1 MILRRVVALGVV
13 GSVAVAAGGQE
24 RGLPEAKEPTGI
36 VRTPGQAVRVETP
49 AVEAPVV
56 EFAARRGEARA
67 FGEQVVVEVRGMP
80 TAAADA
86 ALREAVTELLA
97 VEALADPS
105 PAGALGALNAAAGGG
120 AQQVD
125 PRLGEL
131 MARALSFCTWS
142 RGAHGPLGGRLYLA
156 WGFDARVLD
165 NSGFDGSGSD
175 AGERGLPA
183 PEEVRQAA
191 GAASCDGLAVDAA
204 AETASLGPGRRLDL
218 RGFARGFAVDRAF
231 EVLRRHGAENVL
243 VEIGGVRRAAGDGP
257 HGRGW
262 PIVLPVFPG
271 MERPLDRLHLRD
283 RALAVASTVHRPL
296 FIGGDR
302 LAPWLDQRSGRPAE
316 GVVATF
322 AASEL
327 ALDAEALAVALTVL
341 GNREGGLRL
350 GGLKP
355 PPSVLWLLGDG
366 DGQPLEAPYRWSG
379 LGGR

>member
-1 MILRRVVALGVV
+1 MAVAFGVV
-13 GSVAVAAGGQE
+13 GLVAVVAGGQE
-24 RGLPEAKEPTGI
+24 RGMPEAKEPTGI
-36 VRTPGQAVRVETP
+36 VRTPGQAVRVEAP
-49 AVEAPVV
+49 AVEAAAV

-67 FGEQVVVEVRGMP
+67 FGEKVVVEVRGMP

-120 AQQVD
+120 AKEVD

-131 MARALSFCTWS
+131 LARALSFCTWS
-142 RGAHGPLGGRLYLA
+142 RGAHGPLGGRLYVA
-156 WGFDARVLD
+156 WGFD
-165 NSGFDGSGSD
+165 G
-175 AGERGLPA
+175 GERQPA

-231 EVLRRHGAENVL
+231 AVLRRHGAENVL

-296 FIGGDR
+296 FVGGDR

-350 GGLKP
+350 GGLQP

-379 LGGR
+379 LDGR